1 MTITVR
7 LPDELEARLR
17 QRMAAD
23 NIELSEFVRQAISA
37 KLDAEPAPPKPSA
50 YEVWKK
56 HFTPGEG
63 SGESDRSQR
72 VKEILR
78 AEFDAKRRRRQ

>member
-17 QRMAAD
+17 QRVAD
-23 NIELSEFVRQAISA
+23 ESIELSEFVRQAITD
-37 KLDAEPAPPKPSA
+37 KLDDKSAQEKPSA
-50 YEVWKK
+50 YDVWKK
-56 HFTPGEG
+56 HFTLGEG
-63 SGESDRSQR
+63 SGETDRSHR

>member
-17 QRMAAD
+17 QRVTAD
-23 NIELSEFVRQAISA
+23 NIELSEFVRQAITA
-37 KLDAEPAPPKPSA
+37 RLDDKPVQEKPSA

-56 HFTPGEG
+56 HFKGGEG
-63 SGESDRSQR
+63 SGETDRSQR

>member
-17 QRMAAD
+17 TRVAAE
-23 NIELSEFVRQAISA
+23 NIGLSEFVRQAIA
-37 KLDAEPAPPKPSA
+37 EKLEEKPEPEKPSA

-56 HFTPGEG
+56 HFKPGEG
-63 SGESDRSQR
+63 SGETDRSQR